1 MLSFACPTNE
11 LKDYSSKPLKQKYV
25 SKTVKEKRIFEGKS
39 AAANLAA
46 LIHA

>member
-1 MLSFACPTNE
+1 MRVKFDEA
-11 LKDYSSKPLKQKYV
+11 YKQKYV

-46 LIHA
+46 YSVSIDTCITNTK